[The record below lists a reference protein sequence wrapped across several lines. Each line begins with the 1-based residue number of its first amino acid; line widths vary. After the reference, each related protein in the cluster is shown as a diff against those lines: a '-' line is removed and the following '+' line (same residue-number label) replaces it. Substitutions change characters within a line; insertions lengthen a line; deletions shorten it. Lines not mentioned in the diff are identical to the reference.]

1 VPSLADVCS
10 GGEEETDVADAD
22 DGHHDSAV
30 DSCSDESATADV
42 VETEHGDED
51 VVAGSDGGDASTV
64 GVSGTEDWVPCES
77 SRDLASDS
85 VGVSGTK

>member
-1 VPSLADVCS
+1 VSSLADVCS
-10 GGEEETDVADAD
+10 GGEEETDDGDAD

-64 GVSGTEDWVPCES
+64 GVSGTEDWAPCKS

-85 VGVSGTK
+85 VGVSGTR

>member
-10 GGEEETDVADAD
+10 GGEEETDDADAD

-30 DSCSDESATADV
+30 DSCSDESATEDV

-51 VVAGSDGGDASTV
+51 VVDGGNASTV
-64 GVSGTEDWVPCES
+64 RISGTEDWAPCES

-85 VGVSGTK
+85 TGVSDTK